1 MDVNRPLDPNRPN
14 AEVPLG
20 GPFYGAPPTKVRPDR
35 VADLIVYLPVV
46 ITTLFAKFTLPAFS
60 ALGLGFGLPL
70 TLGVLALGIL
80 SGRVIVDLKR
90 AAFFMFMV
98 SWIGLV
104 QVAREQ
110 DFSLSSLI
118 FMIVTSFV
126 YVLGVPRPGKGIDDA
141 MRFFVNFVTVIAL
154 CGIVQFAMQFVSKT
168 AAFPID
174 NLVPQGFIIRGFNNL
189 NPLYYGSTIFKSNG
203 VFLKEPSFFSQI
215 IAMAIVVELATLKRF
230 SRLGILALAAIL
242 SYSGTGLLVLAVC
255 FPVLL
260 IRNHR
265 LDVLGLIVGVILIA
279 SLFAVPLRLDLIL
292 SRIYEFNDPSSSAF
306 QRFVSWIY
314 LLRDTTFS
322 SPGLALFGYGPGNFH
337 DVEVVAPF
345 NVSELF
351 HSKVIIEFGLLG
363 GLLYTGFL
371 MYCIFTS
378 EAPFVVRLAVV
389 VLHFMNGAYADSVL
403 GMALTLVLL
412 TPRHETV
419 RARRIPPVRRPDP
432 KGSLVSRNATG
443 RPVPN

>member
-1 MDVNRPLDPNRPN
+1 
-14 AEVPLG
+14 
-20 GPFYGAPPTKVRPDR
+20 
-35 VADLIVYLPVV
+35 
-46 ITTLFAKFTLPAFS
+46 
-60 ALGLGFGLPL
+60 
-70 TLGVLALGIL
+70 
-80 SGRVIVDLKR
+80 
-90 AAFFMFMV
+90 
-98 SWIGLV
+98 V
-104 QVAREQ
+104 QVVREQ